1 MLAPEELRAID
12 RAIVGDVLTADHAWD
27 NLKEMVD
34 RFGSRFGGTD
44 GERGGRDFL
53 AGRLR
58 EYGLDSVSVEE
69 FEYTGWVRGT
79 AALEVVAPRPMTIP
93 CIALP
98 YCPSGDVTAD
108 LVFLG
113 DGAPQDYADRA
124 ERLRGSVA
132 MVSTR
137 PPRFLSRGMHRGEK
151 FGRAVAAGA
160 AAFIWMRH
168 EGGLLP
174 ETGSLRFDKA
184 AEIPG
189 IGISFEAGAA
199 LTRLAES
206 TGEPVRLHVHT
217 EGAIRR
223 MPSWNVVGEI
233 RGRTRPEE
241 IVVFGA
247 HFDGH
252 DISEGARDDG
262 AGACVIVEAA
272 RALAQHGE
280 HVGRTV
286 RFVTFALE
294 ELGLIGAFNYVRS
307 HAAEMDRHVFMMN
320 MDGAGGV
327 GDTSCVLQGWPE
339 LVGPMKAQFRDMREA
354 VAVGDQIGV
363 YSDMY
368 PFAVA
373 GVPAG
378 TMGTRDVR
386 PGQLGR
392 GWGHTAA
399 DTLDKINP
407 KGLRMDAALAARLA
421 LRLSHLDPFPAA
433 HRTPAEMRALL
444 QREGWVEI
452 LEYEGRP
459 IPGA

>member
-1 MLAPEELRAID
+1 MPESGELLHLD
-12 RAIVGDVLTADHAWD
+12 RAIVGDVLTADHAWE
-27 NLKEMVD
+27 NLQQLVE
-34 RFGSRFGGTD
+34 RFGSRFGGTE
-44 GERGGRDFL
+44 GERGARDFL
-53 AGRLR
+53 AGRMR

-69 FEYTGWVRGT
+69 FQYTGWVRGT
-79 AALEVVAPRPMTIP
+79 AQLEVLAPRAMTIP
-93 CIALP
+93 CIGLP
-98 YCPSGDVTAD
+98 YCPTGDVSGD

-113 DGAPQDYADRA
+113 DGAPQDYADQA
-124 ERLRGSVA
+124 GRLRGSVA
-132 MVSTR
+132 MVTTR
-137 PPRFLSRGMHRGEK
+137 PPRFLGRGMHRGEK

-184 AEIPG
+184 AEVPG
-189 IGISFEAGAA
+189 IGISYEAGTA
-199 LTRLAES
+199 LNRLAAA
-206 TGEPVRLHVHT
+206 GPVRLRVRT
-217 EGAIRR
+217 ENVIAR
-223 MPSWNVVGEI
+223 MPSWNIVGEI

-241 IVVFGA
+241 IVLFGA

-262 AGACVIVEAA
+262 AGACTVLEAA
-272 RALAQHGE
+272 RALAQYKE

-286 RFVTFALE
+286 RFMTFPLE
-294 ELGLIGAFNYVRS
+294 ELGLIGAFNYVQA
-307 HAAEMDRHVFMMN
+307 HAAEMGRHVFMMN

-327 GDTSCVLQGWPE
+327 GETSCVLQGWPD
-339 LVGPMKAQFRDMREA
+339 LAGPLKGMFREMRES
-354 VAVGDQIGV
+354 VVVGDQISL

-373 GVPAG
+373 GVPAA
-378 TMGTRDVR
+378 TMGTRDIR

-399 DTLDKINP
+399 DTLDKVSP
-407 KGLRMDAALAARLA
+407 KGLRLDAALAARLA
-421 LRLSHLDPFPAA
+421 LRLSRVDPFPAA
-433 HRTPAEMRALL
+433 HKTPAEMRALL
-444 QREGWVEI
+444 ERDRLVEI

-459 IPGA
+459 VPGAG

>member
-1 MLAPEELRAID
+1 VLDPEQLRAID

-27 NLKEMVD
+27 NLKELVD
-34 RFGSRFGGTD
+34 RFGSRFGGSE

-69 FEYTGWVRGT
+69 LEYTGWVRGS
-79 AALEVVAPRPMTIP
+79 ARLDVIAPRPMSIP

-98 YCPSGDVTAD
+98 YCPTGDVTGD

-113 DGAPQDYADRA
+113 DGAPQDYADKA

-132 MVSTR
+132 MVTTR
-137 PPRFLSRGMHRGEK
+137 PPRFLGRGMHRGEK
-151 FGRAVAAGA
+151 FGRAVAAGC

-184 AEIPG
+184 AEVPG
-189 IGISFEAGAA
+189 IGISYEAGAA
-199 LTRLAES
+199 LNRLAES
-206 TGEPVRLHVHT
+206 GPVRLRVRT
-217 EGAIRR
+217 ESVIRR

-233 RGRTRPEE
+233 RGRWRPDEV
-241 IVVFGA
+241 VVFGA

-272 RALAQHGE
+272 RALAQHRE

-294 ELGLIGAFNYVRS
+294 ELGLIGAFGYVRA
-307 HAAEMDRHVFMMN
+307 HAAEMGRHVFMMN

-327 GDTSCVLQGWPE
+327 GETSCVLQGWPE
-339 LVGPMKAQFRDMREA
+339 LVSPLKGMFRDMRES
-354 VAVGDQIGV
+354 VIVGDQISL

-378 TMGTRDVR
+378 TMGSRDLR

-421 LRLSHLDPFPAA
+421 LRLSQVEPFPAA
-433 HRTPAEMRALL
+433 HKTPAEMRALL
-444 QREGWVEI
+444 ERERLVEI

-459 IPGA
+459 VPGA